1 MFTEKEF
8 SLLYDG
14 LECMRTL
21 TTYESYRKEH
31 ELLVEK
37 LKQLEKESSDIICYF
52 YSAQY
57 SDNDGNEDTMS
68 GCVEFNKSMANVHP
82 NVLINKLYNALDEQ
96 CPNKDWILIS
106 FNKI

>member
-37 LKQLEKESSDIICYF
+37 LKQLENNLFDTVNYF
-52 YSAQY
+52 YSVQSY
-57 SDNDGNEDTMS
+57 NETGDFYALS
-68 GCVEFNKSMANVHP
+68 GCIEYTIANPVHP
-82 NVLINKLYNALDEQ
+82 NVLLERLYDRLNVDY
-96 CPNKDWILIS
+96 PNQKWILIA
-106 FNKI
+106 FNRI